1 MELKRRFAQELKSES
16 TQTDQPQDQI
26 DIDSENEIV
35 VGNEEEIDQREEKNS
50 ATPSRQLTYRRHSA
64 IPLAKVGVVLVI
76 IAGLAIGWHSLPTRL
91 GIEQQT
97 TVAQPKQTTTSFSQ
111 ESKPDRSTEK
121 AVQPN
126 LASNTKQASQ
136 IEPIKKQ
143 APTPPSNVPKADLN
157 SSTPSAPAASPQ
169 SQEKSE
175 EQTISKPT
183 KPKASSE
190 QMQRHTV
197 VAGETLYRIS
207 MNYYRSRQYVDFL
220 ARYNHLT
227 DPASL
232 VVGTTILIPFPP
244 VQ

>member
-1 MELKRRFAQELKSES
+1 MELKRRFAQEQKSEP
-16 TQTDQPQDQI
+16 TQPDQPQDQI
-26 DIDSENEIV
+26 DIDSEIEM
-35 VGNEEEIDQREEKNS
+35 GMGSDEEIEQREDEIS
-50 ATPSRQLTYRRHSA
+50 ATPSRQITYKRHSA

-76 IAGLAIGWHSLPTRL
+76 IAGLALGWHSLPARL
-91 GIEQQT
+91 GIDQQT
-97 TVAQPKQTTTSFSQ
+97 TVAQPKQTTTSSSQ
-111 ESKPDRSTEK
+111 ESKSDRSTEK

-126 LASNTKQASQ
+126 LASDTKQASQ

-143 APTPPSNVPKADLN
+143 ASTPPSNVPKADLN

-169 SQEKSE
+169 SQEQSE
-175 EQTISKPT
+175 EQTISEST
-183 KPKASSE
+183 KPKARSE

-207 MNYYRSRQYVDFL
+207 MNYYRSRRYVDFL